1 MATKMYVQQAEP
13 MLAIITLDVLKRTVS
28 KAVVAAGQEDLPA
41 MRVVSDFVQD
51 GEHLMMLALVT
62 STQSL
67 TYILVTCICED
78 DNRKALQDLNK
89 TAPFDD
95 SNRTSIC
102 HRIAFRKVVYYKY
115 HEVSNRYQRDNAGVF

>member
-13 MLAIITLDVLKRTVS
+13 MLAIITLEVLKRTVS
-28 KAVVAAGQEDLPA
+28 KAVVAAGQEDLRA

-51 GEHLMMLALVT
+51 GEHLMILALVT

-102 HRIAFRKVVYYKY
+102 HRITFRKVVYYKY
-115 HEVSNRYQRDNAGVF
+115 H